1 MLSTGPTSIFI
12 PEEFTFDIADE
23 LDSAEDDV
31 LGDGDPSSD
40 PVEGFARLLFRDLD
54 PQSGEGRFDDDG
66 NPIVTSVLDNGDF
79 NISEVVTIEIAF
91 GGPNPSGAVDNLVF
105 STTAIPEPSAVLLL
119 GIGSVCL
126 ADRRRTVAA

>member
-54 PQSGEGRFDDDG
+54 PQNGEGRFFLSL
-66 NPIVTSVLDNGDF
+66 IH
-79 NISEVVTIEIAF
+79 I
-91 GGPNPSGAVDNLVF
+91 
-105 STTAIPEPSAVLLL
+105 
-119 GIGSVCL
+119 
-126 ADRRRTVAA
+126 